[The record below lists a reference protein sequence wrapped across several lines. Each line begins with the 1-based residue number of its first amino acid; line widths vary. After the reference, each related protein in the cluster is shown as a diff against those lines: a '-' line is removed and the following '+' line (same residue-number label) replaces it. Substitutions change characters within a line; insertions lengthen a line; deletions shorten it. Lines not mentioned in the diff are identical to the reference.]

1 MITIQDIL
9 DELINQGIKYEF
21 DTQDNAYL
29 IWYNDEY
36 GRLYGDDQ
44 FKIEHDQN
52 HYIINNIS
60 DIAIVADLMI
70 TKSNESLDAKKIA
83 ELILALDLKCINIA
97 NQTFKIKH
105 LTSYMELNM
114 MTTNTWALSNENGF
128 ICKIQS
134 MHELA
139 EELKVFKKSAE
150 LGNLNYIADKLN
162 LTELTEVDTNVFTVK
177 CYGNELVLDL
187 SDKLWRVKDNGKWGN
202 RFEKSFTVLTKVLHT
217 IVKKYTV
224 QLEQSKEKKRMTIST
239 KPEFIN
245 DYETIKASEYVIN
258 KNLKVISDIMYKYT
272 KDDSPSI
279 LIGDKGNNMVIF
291 YAGEDHNELVFV
303 IEDNEES
310 KSFVFDDRKIDLISD
325 FKLEYLTTISK
336 LLGESVKKWIG
347 DFADFKVDPK
357 ADREEIVNEME
368 AATHGT
374 RIMIKII
381 SDIVSK
387 YQ

>member
-1 MITIQDIL
+1 MISEKDIL
-9 DELINQGIKYEF
+9 DELTKLGIGYEF
-21 DTQDNAYL
+21 DKHDQAYFIYYDN
-29 IWYNDEY
+29 EY
-36 GRLYGDDQ
+36 GRLYDDNP
-44 FKIEHDQN
+44 FMIEYEYN
-52 HYIINNIS
+52 HYPIN
-60 DIAIVADLMI
+60 DITDIVKIADLMI
-70 TKSNESLDAKKIA
+70 TKSNESLNAKKIA
-83 ELILALDLKCINIA
+83 ELIESLELKYINIA

-105 LTSYMELNM
+105 LTSYMELTM
-114 MTTNTWALSNENGF
+114 MTANTWSLSNESGF

-162 LTELTEVDTNVFTVK
+162 LTELTEVDTNIFTVK
-177 CYGNELVLDL
+177 CYGNDLVLDL
-187 SDKLWRVKDNGKWGN
+187 SDKEWRVKDNGKWGN
-202 RFEKSFTVLTKVLHT
+202 RFEKSFTVLTKILHT

-224 QLEQSKEKKRMTIST
+224 QLEQSKEKKKMSIST

-272 KDDSPSI
+272 KEDSPSI
-279 LIGDKGNNMVIF
+279 IIDGNDKVFF

-303 IEDNEES
+303 IEDNDES

-325 FKLEYLTTISK
+325 FKLEYLTTISR
-336 LLGESVKKWIG
+336 LLGESVKKWIS

-357 ADREEIVNEME
+357 VDREEVINEME

>member
-1 MITIQDIL
+1 MISEKDIL
-9 DELINQGIKYEF
+9 AELTKLGIGYEF
-21 DTQDNAYL
+21 DKQDQAYF
-29 IWYNDEY
+29 IYYGNEY
-36 GRLYGDDQ
+36 GRLYDDNP
-44 FKIEHDQN
+44 FMIEYEYT
-52 HYIINNIS
+52 HYPIN
-60 DIAIVADLMI
+60 DITDIVKMADLMI
-70 TKSNESLDAKKIA
+70 TKSNESLNAKKIA
-83 ELILALDLKCINIA
+83 ELIESLELKYINIA

-105 LTSYMELNM
+105 LTSYMELTM
-114 MTTNTWALSNENGF
+114 MTSNTWSLSNESGF

-162 LTELTEVDTNVFTVK
+162 LTELTEVDTNIFTVK
-177 CYGNELVLDL
+177 CYGKELVLDL
-187 SDKLWRVKDNGKWGN
+187 SDKEWRVKDNGKWGN
-202 RFEKSFTVLTKVLHT
+202 RFEKSFTVLTKILHT

-224 QLEQSKEKKRMTIST
+224 QLEQSKEKKKMSINI

-258 KNLKVISDIMYKYT
+258 KNLKVISDIMHKYT

-279 LIGDKGNNMVIF
+279 IIEGDDTVFF

-303 IEDNEES
+303 IEDGEES

-325 FKLEYLTTISK
+325 FKLEYLTTISR
-336 LLGESVKKWIG
+336 LLGESVKKWIS

-357 ADREEIVNEME
+357 VDREEIINEME

>member
-1 MITIQDIL
+1 MISEKDIL
-9 DELINQGIKYEF
+9 AELTKLGIGYEF
-21 DTQDNAYL
+21 DKQDQAYL
-29 IWYNDEY
+29 IYYSDEY
-36 GRLYGDDQ
+36 GRLYNDNP
-44 FKIEHDQN
+44 FKIEYEYT
-52 HYIINNIS
+52 HYIIN
-60 DIAIVADLMI
+60 DITDIIKIADLMI
-70 TKSNESLDAKKIA
+70 TKSNESLNAKKIA
-83 ELILALDLKCINIA
+83 ELIESLELKYINIA

-105 LTSYMELNM
+105 LTSYMELTM
-114 MTTNTWALSNENGF
+114 MTTNTWSLSNESGF

-162 LTELTEVDTNVFTVK
+162 LTELTEVDTNIFTVK
-177 CYGNELVLDL
+177 CYGNELILDL
-187 SDKLWRVKDNGKWGN
+187 SDKEWRVKDNGKWGN
-202 RFEKSFTVLTKVLHT
+202 RFEKSFTVLTKILHT
-217 IVKKYTV
+217 IVKKYIV
-224 QLEQSKEKKRMTIST
+224 QSEQSKEKKKMTINT

-258 KNLKVISDIMYKYT
+258 KNLKVISDIMHKYT

-279 LIGDKGNNMVIF
+279 IIEGDDTVFF

-310 KSFVFDDRKIDLISD
+310 KSFIFDDRKIDLISD
-325 FKLEYLTTISK
+325 FKLEYLTTISR
-336 LLGESVKKWIG
+336 LLGESVKKWIS

-357 ADREEIVNEME
+357 ADREEIINEME

>member
-1 MITIQDIL
+1 MISEKDIL
-9 DELINQGIKYEF
+9 AELTKLGIGYEF
-21 DTQDNAYL
+21 DKQDQAYF
-29 IWYNDEY
+29 IYYGNEY
-36 GRLYGDDQ
+36 GRLYDDNP
-44 FKIEHDQN
+44 FKIEYEYT
-52 HYIINNIS
+52 HYPIN
-60 DIAIVADLMI
+60 DITDIVKIADLMI
-70 TKSNESLDAKKIA
+70 TKSNESLNAKKIA
-83 ELILALDLKCINIA
+83 ELIESLELKYINIA

-105 LTSYMELNM
+105 LTSYMELTM
-114 MTTNTWALSNENGF
+114 MTSNTWSLSNESGF

-150 LGNLNYIADKLN
+150 LGNLNYIADKFN
-162 LTELTEVDTNVFTVK
+162 LTELTEVDTNIFTVK

-187 SDKLWRVKDNGKWGN
+187 SDKEWRVKDNGKWGN
-202 RFEKSFTVLTKVLHT
+202 RFEKSFTVLTKILHT

-224 QLEQSKEKKRMTIST
+224 QSEQSKEKKKMTINT

-279 LIGDKGNNMVIF
+279 IIEGDDTVFF

-303 IEDNEES
+303 IEDGEES

-325 FKLEYLTTISK
+325 FKLEYLTTISR
-336 LLGESVKKWIG
+336 LLGESVKKWIS

-357 ADREEIVNEME
+357 VDREEIINEME

>member
-1 MITIQDIL
+1 MNNIQDIL
-9 DELINQGIKYEF
+9 DELVSQGIKYEY
-21 DTQDNAYL
+21 DTQDQAYL

-44 FKIEHDQN
+44 FKIEYDQN
-52 HYIINNIS
+52 HYIINNAI
-60 DIAIVADLMI
+60 DIAMIANLMI
-70 TKSNESLDAKKIA
+70 TKSNESLDAKKIT
-83 ELILALDLKCINIA
+83 ELIVALDLKYINIA
-97 NQTFKIKH
+97 NQTFKIKY
-105 LTSYMELNM
+105 LTSYTELVMMTASLWVLHYADGNIHEVKRMCELADELN
-114 MTTNTWALSNENGF
+114 S
-128 ICKIQS
+128 
-134 MHELA
+134 
-139 EELKVFKKSAE
+139 FKRNAT
-150 LGNLNYIADKLN
+150 LTNLNYIADKLK
-162 LTELTEVDTNVFTVK
+162 LTDITQVDDNTFTAK
-177 CYGNELVLDL
+177 YHDKEIAIEMG
-187 SDKLWRVKDNGKWGN
+187 DKLWRVKDNGKWGN
-202 RFEKSFTVLTKVLHT
+202 EFEKSFTTLTKILHT

-224 QLEQSKEKKRMTIST
+224 QLEQSKEKKKMTIST

-272 KDDSPSI
+272 KEDSPSI
-279 LIGDKGNNMVIF
+279 IIDGNDKVFF

-325 FKLEYLTTISK
+325 FKLEYLTTISR
-336 LLGESVKKWIG
+336 LLGESVKKWIS

-357 ADREEIVNEME
+357 ADREEIINEME

>member
-1 MITIQDIL
+1 MISEKDIL
-9 DELINQGIKYEF
+9 AELTKLGIGYEF
-21 DTQDNAYL
+21 DKQDQAYF
-29 IWYNDEY
+29 IYYGNEY
-36 GRLYGDDQ
+36 GRLYDDNP
-44 FKIEHDQN
+44 FMIEYEYTHYPINDITDIVKI
-52 HYIINNIS
+52 
-60 DIAIVADLMI
+60 ADLMI
-70 TKSNESLDAKKIA
+70 TKSNESLNAKKIA
-83 ELILALDLKCINIA
+83 ELIESLDLKYINIA

-105 LTSYMELNM
+105 LTSYMELTM
-114 MTTNTWALSNENGF
+114 MTTNTWSLSNESGF

-162 LTELTEVDTNVFTVK
+162 LTELTEVDTNIFTVK

-187 SDKLWRVKDNGKWGN
+187 SDKEWRVKDNGKWGN
-202 RFEKSFTVLTKVLHT
+202 KFEKSFTVLTKILHT

-224 QLEQSKEKKRMTIST
+224 QSEHSKEKKKMTINT

-258 KNLKVISDIMYKYT
+258 KNLKVISDIMHKYT

-279 LIGDKGNNMVIF
+279 IIEGDDTVFF

-325 FKLEYLTTISK
+325 FKLEYLTTISR
-336 LLGESVKKWIG
+336 LLGESVKKWIS

-357 ADREEIVNEME
+357 ADREEIINEME

>member
-1 MITIQDIL
+1 MISEKDIL
-9 DELINQGIKYEF
+9 AELTKLGIGYEF
-21 DTQDNAYL
+21 DKQDQAYF
-29 IWYNDEY
+29 IYYGNEY
-36 GRLYGDDQ
+36 GRLYDDNP
-44 FKIEHDQN
+44 FMIEYEYTHYPINDITDIVKI
-52 HYIINNIS
+52 
-60 DIAIVADLMI
+60 ADLMI
-70 TKSNESLDAKKIA
+70 TNSNESLNAKKIA
-83 ELILALDLKCINIA
+83 ELIESLELKYINIA

-105 LTSYMELNM
+105 LTSYMELTM
-114 MTTNTWALSNENGF
+114 MTTNTWSLSNESGF

-162 LTELTEVDTNVFTVK
+162 LTELTEVDTNIFTVK

-187 SDKLWRVKDNGKWGN
+187 SDKEWRVKDNGKWGN
-202 RFEKSFTVLTKVLHT
+202 RFEKSFTVLTKILHT

-224 QLEQSKEKKRMTIST
+224 QSEVSKEKKKMSINT

-272 KDDSPSI
+272 KEDSPSI
-279 LIGDKGNNMVIF
+279 IIDGNDKVFF

-303 IEDNEES
+303 IEDNDEG

-325 FKLEYLTTISK
+325 FKLEYLTTISR
-336 LLGESVKKWIG
+336 LLGESVKKWIS

-357 ADREEIVNEME
+357 ADREEIINEME

-387 YQ
+387 YK

>member
-1 MITIQDIL
+1 MNNIQDIL
-9 DELINQGIKYEF
+9 DELTRLGISHEY
-21 DTQDNAYL
+21 DTQDQAYL
-29 IWYNDEY
+29 IWYKDEY
-36 GRLYGDDQ
+36 GRLYSDDQ
-44 FKIEHDQN
+44 FKIEYDQN
-52 HYIINNIS
+52 HYIINNAI
-60 DIAIVADLMI
+60 DVAMIANLMI
-70 TKSNESLDAKKIA
+70 TKSNESLDVKKIT
-83 ELILALDLKCINIA
+83 ELIVALDLKYINIA
-97 NQTFKIKH
+97 NQTFKIKY
-105 LTSYMELNM
+105 LTSYTELVM
-114 MTTNTWALSNENGF
+114 MTASLWVLHFDDGNIHEVRN
-128 ICKIQS
+128 I
-134 MHELA
+134 HELA
-139 EELKVFKKSAE
+139 NELTTFKHTAT
-150 LGNLNYIADKLN
+150 LTNLNYIADKLK
-162 LTELTEVDTNVFTVK
+162 LTDVTQVDDNTFTAK
-177 CYGNELVLDL
+177 YYNNEIAIEMG
-187 SDKLWRVKDNGKWGN
+187 DKLWRVKDNGKWGN
-202 RFEKSFTVLTKVLHT
+202 EFEKSFTTLTKILHT
-217 IVKKYTV
+217 LVKKYTV
-224 QLEQSKEKKRMTIST
+224 QLEEAKEKKKMSINT

-279 LIGDKGNNMVIF
+279 IIDGNDKVFF

-325 FKLEYLTTISK
+325 FKLEYLTIISR
-336 LLGESVKKWIG
+336 LLGESVKKWIS

-357 ADREEIVNEME
+357 ADREEVINEME

>member
-1 MITIQDIL
+1 
-9 DELINQGIKYEF
+9 
-21 DTQDNAYL
+21 
-29 IWYNDEY
+29 
-36 GRLYGDDQ
+36 
-44 FKIEHDQN
+44 
-52 HYIINNIS
+52 
-60 DIAIVADLMI
+60 
-70 TKSNESLDAKKIA
+70 
-83 ELILALDLKCINIA
+83 
-97 NQTFKIKH
+97 
-105 LTSYMELNM
+105 
-114 MTTNTWALSNENGF
+114 
-128 ICKIQS
+128 

-162 LTELTEVDTNVFTVK
+162 LTELTEVDTNIFTVK

-187 SDKLWRVKDNGKWGN
+187 SDKEWRVKDNGKWGN
-202 RFEKSFTVLTKVLHT
+202 RFEKSFTVLTKILHT

-224 QLEQSKEKKRMTIST
+224 QSEQSKEKKKMTINT

-258 KNLKVISDIMYKYT
+258 KNLKVISDIMHKYT

-279 LIGDKGNNMVIF
+279 IIEGDDTVFF

-303 IEDNEES
+303 IEDGEES

-325 FKLEYLTTISK
+325 FKLEYLTTISR
-336 LLGESVKKWIG
+336 LLGESVKKWIS

-357 ADREEIVNEME
+357 VDREEIINEME

>member
-1 MITIQDIL
+1 MISEKDIL
-9 DELINQGIKYEF
+9 AELTKLGIGYEF
-21 DTQDNAYL
+21 DKQDQAYF
-29 IWYNDEY
+29 IYYGNEY
-36 GRLYGDDQ
+36 GRLYDDNP
-44 FKIEHDQN
+44 FMIEYEYTHYPINDITDIIKI
-52 HYIINNIS
+52 
-60 DIAIVADLMI
+60 ADLMI
-70 TKSNESLDAKKIA
+70 TKSNESLNAKKIA
-83 ELILALDLKCINIA
+83 ELIESLDLKYINIA

-105 LTSYMELNM
+105 LTSYMELTM
-114 MTTNTWALSNENGF
+114 MTSNTWSLSNESGF

-162 LTELTEVDTNVFTVK
+162 LTELTEVDTNIFTVK

-187 SDKLWRVKDNGKWGN
+187 SDKEWRVKDNGKWGN
-202 RFEKSFTVLTKVLHT
+202 RFEKSFTVLTKILHT

-224 QLEQSKEKKRMTIST
+224 QSELSKEKKKMTINT

-279 LIGDKGNNMVIF
+279 IIEGDDTVFF

-303 IEDNEES
+303 IEDGEES

-325 FKLEYLTTISK
+325 FKLEYLTTISR
-336 LLGESVKKWIG
+336 LLGESVKKWIS

-357 ADREEIVNEME
+357 ADREEIINEME